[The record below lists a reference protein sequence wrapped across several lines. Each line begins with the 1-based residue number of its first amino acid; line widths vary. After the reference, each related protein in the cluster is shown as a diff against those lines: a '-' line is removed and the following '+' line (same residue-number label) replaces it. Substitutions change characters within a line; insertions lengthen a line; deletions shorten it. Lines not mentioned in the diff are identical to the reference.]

1 MTRVE
6 YPSISKAVSGRARAP
21 GILQVLPAL
30 VTGGVERGAIDV
42 AKAAT
47 AAGWNSVVS
56 SEGGHMA
63 RELERAGVLHLTL
76 PLASKNPFVMRANVH
91 RLLDVI
97 ETHRIDIVHAR
108 SRAPAWSA
116 RAAARRKGLPFV
128 TTIHGTYSA
137 RNPIKRFYN
146 SIMTKG
152 DRVIAISQFIA
163 DHAEATY
170 GVDPRRMVVVPRGL
184 DLGRFD
190 PAKVSAERMALLAHT
205 WRLVDGVP
213 VVLLP
218 GRLTR
223 WKGQMVLIEAMA
235 RLVKDMGHDQ
245 LFCLLV
251 GDDQGRL
258 GYRRQLD
265 AAVRRHGLGS
275 VVRLVGECRDMSAC
289 YMLADVVV
297 SASTEPEA
305 FGRVIAEA
313 QAMGRPVIATDHG
326 AARETVR
333 VNESGWLVPPG
344 DPAALAKAL
353 HDVLRLGPQKR
364 QEMADAA
371 RRNIAERFTV
381 ERMCAQTLAVYT
393 ELLGVRR

>member
-1 MTRVE
+1 MARVDH
-6 YPSISKAVSGRARAP
+6 PTISKAAGRVRAP
-21 GILQVLPAL
+21 SILQVLPAL

-42 AKAAT
+42 AKAV
-47 AAGWNSVVS
+47 AASGWNAYVA
-56 SEGGHMA
+56 SEGGHMV
-63 RELERAGVLHLTL
+63 RELERAGVRHLTL
-76 PLASKNPFVMRANVH
+76 PMAAKNPFVMRANVH

-97 ETHRIDIVHAR
+97 ETHGIDLVHAR

-128 TTIHGTYSA
+128 TTVHGTYGA
-137 RNPIKRFYN
+137 GNPLKRFYN

-163 DHAEATY
+163 DHAQATY
-170 GVDPRRMVVVPRGL
+170 GVDPNRVVVVPRGL
-184 DLGRFD
+184 DLNRFD
-190 PAKVSAERMALLAHT
+190 PAKVTAERMALLANT
-205 WRLVDGVP
+205 WRLADGVP

-251 GDDQGRL
+251 GDDQGRA
-258 GYRRQLD
+258 GYRRQLES
-265 AAVRRHGLGS
+265 AVRRLGLGS

-313 QAMGRPVIATDHG
+313 QAMGRPVIATDLG

-364 QEMADAA
+364 HEMALAA

-381 ERMCAQTLAVYT
+381 ERMCEQTLAVYS
-393 ELLGVRR
+393 ELLGRGR